1 MSRRGNNKGSN
12 GQSLDAAP
20 VTAHTFSKPVRTPPG
35 YHFET
40 VSSNNELDCLLPL
53 FAAKPRVYF
62 HPALIDQVRAQI
74 AAGAETVCYPQDSTS
89 QPVGQQAV

>member
-1 MSRRGNNKGSN
+1 MRRGNNSVMEGKVYE
-12 GQSLDAAP
+12 AAP
-20 VTAHTFSKPVRTPPG
+20 STAHTFSKPVRTPLG

-53 FAAKPRVYF
+53 FAAKPRAYF